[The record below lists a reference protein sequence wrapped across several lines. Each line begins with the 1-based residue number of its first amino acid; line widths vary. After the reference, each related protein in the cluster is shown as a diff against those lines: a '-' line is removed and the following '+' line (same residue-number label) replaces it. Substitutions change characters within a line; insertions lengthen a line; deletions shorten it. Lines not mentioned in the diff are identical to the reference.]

1 MLSGCLINEVTFV
14 AVMLV
19 CNPLQV
25 TCVIVIDTQFLL
37 IDGPRS
43 LMAFSYLH
51 TWKNCI
57 FTSYLQTADDG
68 RLDV

>member
-25 TCVIVIDTQFLL
+25 TCVIVIDTQFHL

-51 TWKNCI
+51 T
-57 FTSYLQTADDG
+57 
-68 RLDV
+68 